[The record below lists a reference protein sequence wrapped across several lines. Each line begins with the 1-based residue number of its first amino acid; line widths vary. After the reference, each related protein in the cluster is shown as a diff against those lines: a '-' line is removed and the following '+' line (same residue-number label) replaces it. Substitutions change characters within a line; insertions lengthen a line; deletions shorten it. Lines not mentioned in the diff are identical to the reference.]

1 LAEPPTPPTLGGRHI
16 AVATFMHSPD
26 FFSSPNLAPSSYPR
40 HAHAADDGSKN
51 FAKRS
56 PGVAVHVV

>member
-1 LAEPPTPPTLGGRHI
+1 LGGRHI